1 MQLRFANR
9 RCPSIFLILHTF
21 WTWRL
26 LHLDEEDGNSETWYT
41 KFLQHYLIWKCTTA
55 KCTEILEIPSSNYMI
70 GEITSNLLKFRA
82 CPMMIGGSLLYSVGY
97 YELLVL
103 IHKLRDFLLQW
114 QILDIYE
121 CSITFWGVLCLPV
134 KEDFEEDLHCCTF
147 CTWMWTIVCF
157 VLLFLEIFTQIYL

>member
-1 MQLRFANR
+1 MQLQFANR
-9 RCPSIFLILHTF
+9 CCPSIFLILHIF

-70 GEITSNLLKFRA
+70 GEITSNLKFRA
-82 CPMMIGGSLLYSVGY
+82 CPMMIGDSLFYSVGY
-97 YELLVL
+97 YEFLVL
-103 IHKLRDFLLQW
+103 IHISFFNDKSWIFMNALLHC
-114 QILDIYE
+114 Y
-121 CSITFWGVLCLPV
+121 WGVLCLPV

-147 CTWMWTIVCF
+147 CTWMWTIACF